1 LHKPRGNVPRA
12 TSRGAIS
19 TMKSTIASRAF
30 HYHARFRERSM
41 NMCGELQLNFSRKG
55 AKAQRRNELN
65 HKEHEGHKDL
75 MNSHISLILLFVPF
89 VSLVVNNFDLL
100 RLSAFA

>member
-1 LHKPRGNVPRA
+1 LHKPRGNVPRDF
-12 TSRGAIS
+12 RDAIS
-19 TMKSTIASRAF
+19 TMKSNNASRVF

-75 MNSHISLILLFVPF
+75 MNSHIKLNPSLRALCVLGGK
-89 VSLVVNNFDLL
+89 
-100 RLSAFA
+100 